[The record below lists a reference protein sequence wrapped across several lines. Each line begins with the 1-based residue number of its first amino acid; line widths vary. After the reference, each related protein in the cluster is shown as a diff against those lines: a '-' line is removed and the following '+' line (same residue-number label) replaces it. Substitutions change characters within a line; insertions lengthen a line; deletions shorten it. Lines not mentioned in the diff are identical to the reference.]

1 MYKHNIGGCRK
12 SDYNQGRPMLAPHLT
27 IFRQKRDP
35 ATKHFLLLGTGA
47 RSLLAHI
54 EFTLAHHSM
63 HLRIII
69 ILPLALL

>member
-1 MYKHNIGGCRK
+1 
-12 SDYNQGRPMLAPHLT
+12 MLAPHLT

-54 EFTLAHHSM
+54 EFTLAHHNM
-63 HLRIII
+63 HLRITT
-69 ILPLALL
+69 LPLALL